1 MLPFGTRFSKR
12 KLLRDKTQCDSAF
25 ADLEATVGFRAR

>member
-12 KLLRDKTQCDSAF
+12 KLAKHNVINAWLRGGNGENPQA
-25 ADLEATVGFRAR
+25 L